1 MVANLK
7 GGDSIVLFRTHR
19 SALCLHLPHKCV
31 YSKLRF
37 IVVRTQ
43 AAVLLPC
50 GKQREMQTSKRGA
63 ATTAY
68 EFTPDNWFCRA
79 FSCSFIRIDGRQPLL
94 RFIDHSPFFAFIHPI
109 VIPCEHLNRIV
120 FGRNH
125 HFSRFIA
132 NAVANAFIDHN
143 RLIRTIDLVIRHQ
156 IARRAFQTAQTVDIA
171 VSFAQRIAGFVNQ
184 RLNLV
189 GIRAARGGR
198 ICLRCRRPAPY
209 T

>member
-31 YSKLRF
+31 YPKLRF

-109 VIPCEHLNRIV
+109 AIPCEHLDRIV
-120 FGRNH
+120 VGRNH

-156 IARRAFQTAQTVDIA
+156 IAPRLSDCSDRRYSCVLHPAHC
-171 VSFAQRIAGFVNQ
+171 RIRQSASEPG
-184 RLNLV
+184 RDT
-189 GIRAARGGR
+189 RRSSGR